1 MSFIKWAL
9 KLRLNLKRNCIIILS
24 FRLSFYCIFTPFL
37 PPPPPFSLS
46 FKFWPFWTFMDFS
59 SLCDTY
65 LFYFFHFQ
73 IELFYFS
80 NVSWLS
86 IFVLLYQIELA
97 VFLIFPFAPF
107 IHVLVF
113 SISELTSI
121 RDTRWQR
128 DAKAQRQIVK
138 KKQKMVKF
146 DCSVWKILLFD
157 F

>member
-1 MSFIKWAL
+1 
-9 KLRLNLKRNCIIILS
+9 
-24 FRLSFYCIFTPFL
+24 
-37 PPPPPFSLS
+37 
-46 FKFWPFWTFMDFS
+46 MDFS

-128 DAKAQRQIVK
+128 DAKAQRQIIK

-146 DCSVWKILLFD
+146 DCSV
-157 F
+157 

>member
-1 MSFIKWAL
+1 
-9 KLRLNLKRNCIIILS
+9 
-24 FRLSFYCIFTPFL
+24 
-37 PPPPPFSLS
+37 
-46 FKFWPFWTFMDFS
+46 MDFS

-65 LFYFFHFQ
+65 FFYFFHFQ

-107 IHVLVF
+107 IRVLVF

-121 RDTRWQR
+121 RDTRWQ
-128 DAKAQRQIVK
+128 KET
-138 KKQKMVKF
+138 QKHKG
-146 DCSVWKILLFD
+146 K
-157 F
+157 